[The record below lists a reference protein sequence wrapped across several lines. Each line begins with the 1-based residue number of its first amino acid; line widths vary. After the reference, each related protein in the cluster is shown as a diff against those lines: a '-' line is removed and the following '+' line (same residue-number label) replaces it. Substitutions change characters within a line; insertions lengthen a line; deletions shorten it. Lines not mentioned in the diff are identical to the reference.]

1 MERLDENHQFSTK
14 ALYDMALVR
23 RALKDN
29 DQKAYDELMKRYW
42 EPVYFM
48 MLRMVYN
55 NADNAEDLTIEAF
68 GKAFRCLHQ
77 YSKNFAFSTWLF
89 KIASNNAIDFIRAN
103 KMYKGTLS
111 LDKPADDT
119 DNENLSGYIKGKE
132 LNPEEAIIRKQNIER
147 IRGIIS
153 KLKPTYQEIIELYY
167 IEELTNEE
175 ISIRLDLPIG
185 TVKTRVFRAR
195 DLLLTFAQRQNRF

>member
-1 MERLDENHQFSTK
+1 MEKLDHDHQFSTK

-42 EPVYFM
+42 EAVYYM
-48 MLRMVYN
+48 LLRMMNN
-55 NADNAEDLTIEAF
+55 NADNAEDLTMEAF
-68 GKAFRCLHQ
+68 GKAFINLEK
-77 YSKNFAFSTWLF
+77 YSPVCAFSTWVF

-111 LDKPADDT
+111 IDKPVESDSS
-119 DNENLSGYIKGKE
+119 ENFSAYIKGKE
-132 LNPEEAIIRKQNIER
+132 LNPEETLIRKQNIER
-147 IRGIIS
+147 IRGMIS
-153 KLKPTYQEIIELYY
+153 KLKPTYHQIVELYF

-175 ISIRLDLPIG
+175 IATKLDLPLS
-185 TVKTRVFRAR
+185 TVKTRIFRAR
-195 DLLLTFAQRQNRF
+195 DLLLVFAQRQNRF